1 MNAVW
6 DEDAAVELWLGSDL
20 PSEMLSTP
28 LPDDVAREVVERLK
42 KEFERY
48 WYIDSNRSLEYAERI
63 IAIGRAR
70 TDTVQIALGMMSKGD
85 CLASLG
91 NMQEAWSLYEQAGV
105 SFQAAADEVGW
116 ARTRVGRLYLGPK
129 LNCIPTTLADAEQA
143 RAIFTRYGE
152 RDRLLRLNWQM
163 ALVYN
168 YLGEQHRALELFGAA
183 LAMAESLGEAGQPHI
198 GPLYE
203 ATGLTY
209 NALGDFH
216 QALRY
221 YERARELAIARN
233 QTLSIARIEA
243 SIAEIAQAQGYY
255 LRALTLLHGALE
267 KVTVESPFEVAMTRY
282 HMVECYLSLNRY
294 AEARDLAQQ
303 VIGDFRTFN
312 AAYELALTLLL
323 LATAE
328 AALGNFG
335 AAQAAL
341 AEAEPVF
348 ISLGATTWIAII
360 RLWRGRMA
368 LRQGNAESAYQEAV
382 AAAACFQADG
392 QQVKDAAATLLQGQ
406 ALFALSDFRIADL
419 AGTKA
424 LHIAQRYNIPSL
436 RYAAHLLL
444 GQIAEARHKST
455 RAIRRYRAAAA
466 AIERVQRGL
475 TITLRPG
482 FLEDKGEALQA
493 LIALHLRAGDAGNAF
508 ESLEHAKSQVWLGY
522 LMNRGRLHWA
532 QDDARSRALIE
543 ELNRLRAEH
552 QWFYR
557 LAHDSPGS
565 AEHSIA
571 VRPEQALAE
580 VAGRERRM
588 RAITEQLYLHS
599 GDGQW
604 TNHAPVM
611 SLKEIQQTLDEETL
625 LIEYYNDGAYL
636 WAFTLD
642 RQTVTANRLPLTP
655 EALNQLILQLQS
667 NLAAALRVDPRTPA
681 AGNLTH
687 LARRILQRL
696 YALLVEPL
704 ALRQHYRRRLVIV
717 PYGALHFLPFHLLYD
732 GATHLIE
739 HFEVVV
745 LPAAGLATRPGPRRS
760 PGALILAHTWE
771 GRLPHTQAEAQIVQR
786 LFGGRLC
793 ADETATRSALQTPP
807 AQILHIAAHGEHRLD
822 QPDLSYLQLADGQ
835 LYADDM
841 LQQDLSYELVT
852 LSACETGR
860 ANVAADEE
868 LIGLGRGF
876 LYAGAGALILS
887 LWGVADHSTA
897 NLMERMYAAL
907 SGGKSKSDSLRH
919 AQTSILAEN
928 RNLHPAF
935 WGAFQLIGDDSALSV
950 TSA

>member
-1 MNAVW
+1 MNAVL
-6 DEDAAVELWLGSDL
+6 DVDAAVELWLGNDI
-20 PSEMLSTP
+20 PPEILSTP
-28 LPDDVAREVVERLK
+28 LPDDIAREVVERLK

-48 WYIDSNRSLEYAERI
+48 WYIDSIRSLDYAERI

-70 TDTVQIALGMMSKGD
+70 NDTGQIALGTMSKGD

-91 NMQEAWSLYEQAGV
+91 NMEEAWSLYEQAGV
-105 SFQAAADEVGW
+105 MFLETGDEVGW

-143 RAIFTRYGE
+143 RAIFTRHGE
-152 RDRLLRLNWQM
+152 RDRLLRLDWQT

-168 YLGEQHRALELFGAA
+168 YLGEQHRALELFVAA

-198 GPLYE
+198 SPLYE
-203 ATGLTY
+203 NIGLTY

-216 QALRY
+216 QALMY

-267 KVTVESPFEVAMTRY
+267 KVTVESPFEVAMTK
-282 HMVECYLSLNRY
+282 HHVVECYLSLNRY
-294 AEARDLAQQ
+294 AEARDLARQ
-303 VIGDFRTFN
+303 VIRDFRMFN
-312 AAYELALTLLL
+312 AAYELALTLLR

-328 AALGNFG
+328 AALGNFT

-341 AEAEPVF
+341 AEAEPIF
-348 ISLGATTWIAII
+348 TSLGATTWIATI

-368 LRQGNAESAYQEAV
+368 LKQGDATSACQEAL
-382 AAAACFQADG
+382 AAAVCFQADG
-392 QQVKDAAATLLQGQ
+392 QQVKDATATLLQGQ
-406 ALFALSDFRIADL
+406 ALFALSDFRAADT

-424 LHIAQRYNIPSL
+424 LHIAQKYNVPSL

-444 GQIAEARHKST
+444 GQIAEARHESIH
-455 RAIRRYRAAAA
+455 AIRRYRAAAA
-466 AIERVQRGL
+466 TIERVQRGL

-493 LIALHLRAGDAGNAF
+493 LIALRLRAGDAGNAF
-508 ESLEHAKSQVWLGY
+508 ETLEQAKSQVWLGY
-522 LMNRGRLHWA
+522 LMNRDHLHWA
-532 QDDARSRALIE
+532 QDDVRNRALIE
-543 ELNRLRAEH
+543 ELDRLRAEH

-557 LAHDSPGS
+557 LAHDSPGGT
-565 AEHSIA
+565 EHSSAI
-571 VRPEQALAE
+571 RTEQALAE

-599 GDGQW
+599 GGQRAN
-604 TNHAPVM
+604 NHAPAM
-611 SLKEIQQTLDEETL
+611 SLKEIQQTIDEETL
-625 LIEYYNDGAYL
+625 LIEYYNDGAHL
-636 WAFTLD
+636 WAFILD
-642 RQTVTANRLPLTP
+642 RQTVEAHRLPLTT
-655 EALNQLILQLQS
+655 EALNQLIRQLQA
-667 NLAAALRVDPRTPA
+667 NLAAALKVDPQAPM

-696 YALLVEPL
+696 YALLIEPL
-704 ALRQHYRRRLVIV
+704 ALRQYNQRRLVIV

-732 GATHLIE
+732 GSAHLIE
-739 HFEVVV
+739 RYEVIT
-745 LPAAGLATRPGPRRS
+745 LPAAGLATRPGPRRP
-760 PGALILAHTWE
+760 PGALILAHSWD
-771 GRLPHTQAEAQIVQR
+771 GRLPHTQTEAQIVQR

-793 ADETATRSALQTPP
+793 AEEAANRSALQTTPT
-807 AQILHIAAHGEHRLD
+807 QILHIAAHGEHRLD

-835 LYADDM
+835 LYADDV

-860 ANVAADEE
+860 ANVATDEE

-876 LYAGAGALILS
+876 LYAGAGALIIS
-887 LWGVADHSTA
+887 LWGVADHSTTD
-897 NLMERMYAAL
+897 LMKRMYGAL
-907 SGGKSKSDSLRH
+907 SRGETKSASLRYT
-919 AQTSILAEN
+919 QTSILSEN
-928 RNLHPAF
+928 RNLHPAY
-935 WGAFQLIGDDSALSV
+935 WGAFQLIGDDSALSGPV
-950 TSA
+950 